1 MELLDNLIIDFKY
14 EVAVL
19 PRHVDIENIKHFT
32 ENVMRLTNEYNRTA
46 KNCYLLAPLEL
57 AVMLLELQQEEK
69 NKSEPIIIY
78 FYQNEK
84 VAMYKVNYI
93 NWKIRF
99 CEKLYL
105 LTRLRDVT
113 DNVFKSKLKFFVS
126 ASDILKVL
134 RNPNCNWE

>member
-1 MELLDNLIIDFKY
+1 MELLNSLMIDCEY

-19 PRHVDIENIKHFT
+19 SRHVDIENIKHFT
-32 ENVMRLTNEYNRTA
+32 ENVTRLTEEYNKTA
-46 KNCYLLAPLEL
+46 RSCYLFTPLEL
-57 AVMLLELQQEEK
+57 AIMLLEMQQKEK
-69 NKSEPIIIY
+69 RKSEPIIIY

-84 VAMYKVNYI
+84 VAMYKVNYV

-99 CEKLYL
+99 CEKIYL

-113 DNVFKSKLKFFVS
+113 DNVFKSKLKFFVL

>member
-1 MELLDNLIIDFKY
+1 MELMDSLIIDFEY

-19 PRHVDIENIKHFT
+19 PGHVDIENIKHFT
-32 ENVMRLTNEYNRTA
+32 ENVMRLTKEFNRTA
-46 KNCYLLAPLEL
+46 KSCYLLFPLEL
-57 AVMLLELQQEEK
+57 AVMLLEMQQKEK
-69 NKSEPIIIY
+69 KKSEPIIIY

-84 VAMYKVNYI
+84 VAMYKINYV
-93 NWKIRF
+93 NWKISF
-99 CEKLYL
+99 CEKLNL

-113 DNVFKSKLKFFVS
+113 DNVFKSKLKFFVL